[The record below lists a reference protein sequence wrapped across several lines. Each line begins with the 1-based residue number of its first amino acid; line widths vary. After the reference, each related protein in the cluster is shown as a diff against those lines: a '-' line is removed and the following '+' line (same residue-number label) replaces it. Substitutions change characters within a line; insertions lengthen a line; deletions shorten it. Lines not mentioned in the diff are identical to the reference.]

1 MVASSYTCNVGMSF
15 SSMLYACAPNLCTTM
30 SWSVSSLSNRLKSSQ
45 RVTEHGHWKVHFIAA
60 WALWDYWRSCD
71 LQPQP
76 YIARITNYNMARC
89 FWRTNL
95 WILQFCWQVKK
106 IVTQCHECP
115 TNKSGIEM
123 PSFRPSHCEVPAKV
137 SANLNE
143 DPMLLCNIERVI
155 WKFTSIIFEAAG
167 RTVCEFICWSWPCLP
182 TDSWP

>member
-1 MVASSYTCNVGMSF
+1 MVCEFIEQPPKIISRSCRAR
-15 SSMLYACAPNLCTTM
+15 A
-30 SWSVSSLSNRLKSSQ
+30 LKSSLYCGLSFVRLLAIMRSSATTLHSPNHKLQ
-45 RVTEHGHWKVHFIAA
+45 YGKVF
-60 WALWDYWRSCD
+60 LKDKPLD
-71 LQPQP
+71 L
-76 YIARITNYNMARC
+76 T
-89 FWRTNL
+89 
-95 WILQFCWQVKK
+95 ILLTGWGKK

-155 WKFTSIIFEAAG
+155 WKFTSRIFEAAG